1 MATLVDQQGDVID
14 SIESQ
19 ARRQRSSARHACN
32 SAAALTRVHCIAPQ
46 VAKSTEYVERGKAS
60 LVQARSHQR
69 SARTKMIL
77 VAVGIIAI
85 IAIIACAI
93 AIPAAVRG

>member
-1 MATLVDQQGDVID
+1 
-14 SIESQ
+14 
-19 ARRQRSSARHACN
+19 
-32 SAAALTRVHCIAPQ
+32 
-46 VAKSTEYVERGKAS
+46 VERGKAS

-77 VAVGIIAI
+77 VIAGILII

>member
-1 MATLVDQQGDVID
+1 M
-14 SIESQ
+14 
-19 ARRQRSSARHACN
+19 
-32 SAAALTRVHCIAPQ
+32 
-46 VAKSTEYVERGKAS
+46 ERGKAS

-77 VAVGIIAI
+77 VIAGILII